1 MHHLLHYNSGA
12 RQVHHL
18 YLIHNYLSFAIAAQK
33 CSQISDV
40 GLQHDVTESHANP
53 FVVLTS
59 ARVAN

>member
-18 YLIHNYLSFAIAAQK
+18 YLSFAIAAQK